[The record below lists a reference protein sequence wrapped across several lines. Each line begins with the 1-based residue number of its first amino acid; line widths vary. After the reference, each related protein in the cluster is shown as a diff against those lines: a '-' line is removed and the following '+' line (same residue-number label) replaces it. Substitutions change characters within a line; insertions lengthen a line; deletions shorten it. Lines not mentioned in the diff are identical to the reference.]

1 MSVRVRVRKLNYDCG
16 HIQWPRI
23 GSIFDSGHCTANL
36 IAMEI
41 HIHMYVDFHLSTTDS
56 WLDIKLCTYATVR
69 AVVERFV
76 VTQSVLL

>member
-1 MSVRVRVRKLNYDCG
+1 MVTFNGQELDPSLTVDTVLP
-16 HIQWPRI
+16 I
-23 GSIFDSGHCTANL
+23 L

-41 HIHMYVDFHLSTTDS
+41 HIHMYVNFHLSMTDS